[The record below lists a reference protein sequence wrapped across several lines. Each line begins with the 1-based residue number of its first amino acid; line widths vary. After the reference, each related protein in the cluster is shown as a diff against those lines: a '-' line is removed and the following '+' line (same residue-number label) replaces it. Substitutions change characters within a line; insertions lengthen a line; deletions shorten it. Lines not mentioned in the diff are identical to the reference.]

1 MEKELLLEKIK
12 ASLQKGD
19 SRELFEKIEDLHPP
33 DIAEILPDLK
43 EEEQK
48 LLFKLLPHDIAA
60 EVLNEVDGDT
70 FASVLDNLTEEKTT
84 EILDEMSLDDVA
96 DILGELSESEQ
107 TKIIEYFDHDD
118 ATDIR
123 DLMQYNEDT
132 AGGIMTT
139 EFISVREDM
148 TIDQAIEELR
158 HMEKDAETIYYV
170 YVTDYIGVLVGVLS
184 LREIIMSPPDL
195 LVSEIMQSNVI
206 YVNVNT
212 DQEEVAK
219 LVAKYDL
226 LAIPV
231 VDNETILQG
240 IITVDDILDV
250 IEEEATEDI
259 FRIAGTG
266 EMEYDENDTVAA
278 HLKSSVKSRLPWLMI
293 TLVGSFITGAV
304 ISGFESQISSNAEL
318 VKFMPALTGMG
329 GNIGT
334 QSSTLTVRGIA
345 TGKINT
351 KEISKILLRESAV
364 GIFIGIICGIC
375 ISLVAD
381 LIFNQPQ
388 LGPIVGIAMAANML
402 TASTIGTLAPLVFK
416 NVGIDPA
423 VASAP
428 FISTTIDITGN
439 IIYFSLVKL
448 LTGI

>member
-1 MEKELLLEKIK
+1 MEKAILLADIK
-12 ASLQKGD
+12 EIIRKMD
-19 SRELFEKIEDLHPP
+19 SRELLEKVVDFHPA
-33 DIAEILPDLK
+33 DIAEILLDFD
-43 EEEQK
+43 EQEQK
-48 LLFKLLPHDIAA
+48 YLFKLLPHDFAA

-70 FASVLDNLTEEKTT
+70 FTSILRNLTEEKTT

-107 TKIIEYFDHDD
+107 TKIIEFFDHED

-123 DLMQYNEDT
+123 DLMQYSEDT

-148 TIDQAIEELR
+148 TINQAIDELR
-158 HMEKDAETIYYV
+158 SMEKEAETIYYV
-170 YVTDYIGVLVGVLS
+170 YVTDYIGALVGVLS
-184 LREIIMSPPDL
+184 LREIIMSSPNVF
-195 LVSEIMQSNVI
+195 VSEVMQSNII
-206 YVNVNT
+206 YVNVNI

-219 LVAKYDL
+219 MVAKYDL

-231 VDNETILQG
+231 VDNDTILQG

-266 EMEYDENDTVAA
+266 EIEYDESDSTANHLVA
-278 HLKSSVKSRLPWLMI
+278 SVKSRLPWLMI
-293 TLVGSFITGAV
+293 TLLGSFITGAV
-304 ISGFESQISSNAEL
+304 ISGFEGQISSNTAL

-351 KEISKILLRESAV
+351 KEISKILLRESLV
-364 GIFIGIICGIC
+364 GVLIGIICGIS
-375 ISLVAD
+375 IGLVAG
-381 LIFNQPQ
+381 FVFKQPQ
-388 LGPIVGIAMAANML
+388 LGPVVGIAMIANML

-416 NVGIDPA
+416 NIGIDPA

-439 IIYFSLVKL
+439 MIYFSLVKI

>member
-1 MEKELLLEKIK
+1 MKWGEVMEKELLLEKIK

-206 YVNVNT
+206 YVNVHT
-212 DQEEVAK
+212 VQEE
-219 LVAKYDL
+219 
-226 LAIPV
+226 
-231 VDNETILQG
+231 
-240 IITVDDILDV
+240 
-250 IEEEATEDI
+250 
-259 FRIAGTG
+259 
-266 EMEYDENDTVAA
+266 
-278 HLKSSVKSRLPWLMI
+278 
-293 TLVGSFITGAV
+293 GA
-304 ISGFESQISSNAEL
+304 
-318 VKFMPALTGMG
+318 
-329 GNIGT
+329 
-334 QSSTLTVRGIA
+334 
-345 TGKINT
+345 
-351 KEISKILLRESAV
+351 
-364 GIFIGIICGIC
+364 
-375 ISLVAD
+375 
-381 LIFNQPQ
+381 
-388 LGPIVGIAMAANML
+388 
-402 TASTIGTLAPLVFK
+402 
-416 NVGIDPA
+416 
-423 VASAP
+423 
-428 FISTTIDITGN
+428 
-439 IIYFSLVKL
+439 
-448 LTGI
+448 

>member
-1 MEKELLLEKIK
+1 MEQPNLLDEIKNLIQNSASKELIY
-12 ASLQKGD
+12 
-19 SRELFEKIEDLHPP
+19 RIEELHPA
-33 DIAEILPDLK
+33 DIAEILLDLN
-43 EEEQK
+43 ESEQK
-48 LLFKLLPHDIAA
+48 YLFKLLPHDTAA

-70 FASVLDNLTEEKTT
+70 FAAILENLTAEKTT

-107 TKIIEYFDHDD
+107 TKIIELFDHED
-118 ATDIR
+118 AADIR
-123 DLMQYNEDT
+123 DLMHYSEDT

-139 EFISVREDM
+139 EFVSVREDM
-148 TIDQAIEELR
+148 TISQAIEALR
-158 HMEKDAETIYYV
+158 NMESEAETIYYV
-170 YVTDYIGVLVGVLS
+170 YVTDYIGTLVGVLS
-184 LREIIMSPPDL
+184 LREIIMSKPDR
-195 LVSEIMQSNVI
+195 LVSEVMQSNVI
-206 YVNVNT
+206 YVNVNM

-219 LVAKYDL
+219 AVAKYDL

-266 EMEYDENDTVAA
+266 EVEYDENDSTAS
-278 HLKSSVKSRLPWLMI
+278 HLVSSVKSRLPWLMI
-293 TLVGSFITGAV
+293 TLAGSFITGAV
-304 ISGFESQISSNAEL
+304 ITGFESQISQNAAL

-345 TGKINT
+345 TGRINS
-351 KEISKILLRESAV
+351 KEISKNLLREALV
-364 GIFIGIICGIC
+364 GIFIGAICGLAT
-375 ISLVAD
+375 SLVAG
-381 LIFNQPQ
+381 IVFSQPQ
-388 LGPIVGIAMAANML
+388 LGPVVGISMAANML
-402 TASTIGTLAPLVFK
+402 TASTIGTLAPLIFK
-416 NVGIDPA
+416 NIGIDPA

-439 IIYFSLVKL
+439 IIYFTLVKL
-448 LTGI
+448 MAGI

>member
-1 MEKELLLEKIK
+1 MEQTNLLDEIKNLIQNLASKELIY
-12 ASLQKGD
+12 
-19 SRELFEKIEDLHPP
+19 RIEELHPA
-33 DIAEILPDLK
+33 DIAEILLDLN
-43 EEEQK
+43 EQEQK
-48 LLFKLLPHDIAA
+48 YLFKLLPHDTAA

-70 FASVLDNLTEEKTT
+70 FAAILENLTAEKTT

-107 TKIIEYFDHDD
+107 TKIIELFDHED

-123 DLMQYNEDT
+123 DLMHYSEDT

-139 EFISVREDM
+139 EFVSVREDM
-148 TIDQAIEELR
+148 TISQAIEELR
-158 HMEKDAETIYYV
+158 SMEHEAETIYYV
-170 YVTDYIGVLVGVLS
+170 YVTDYIGTLVGVLS
-184 LREIIMSPPDL
+184 LREIIMSKPDR
-195 LVSEIMQSNVI
+195 LVSEVMQSNVI
-206 YVNVNT
+206 YVNVHT

-219 LVAKYDL
+219 AVAKYDL

-259 FRIAGTG
+259 FRIAGTS
-266 EMEYDENDTVAA
+266 EIEYDENDSTAS
-278 HLKSSVKSRLPWLMI
+278 HLWSSVKSRLPWLMI
-293 TLVGSFITGAV
+293 TLAGSFVTGAV
-304 ISGFESQISSNAEL
+304 ITGFESQISQNAAL

-345 TGKINT
+345 TGRINS
-351 KEISKILLRESAV
+351 KEISKNLLREGLV
-364 GIFIGIICGIC
+364 GIFIGAICG
-375 ISLVAD
+375 VATSFVAG
-381 LIFNQPQ
+381 LAFGQPQ
-388 LGPIVGIAMAANML
+388 LGPVVGMSMAANML
-402 TASTIGTLAPLVFK
+402 TASTIGTLAPLIFK
-416 NVGIDPA
+416 NIGIDPA

-439 IIYFSLVKL
+439 IIYFTLVKL
-448 LTGI
+448 MTGI

>member
-1 MEKELLLEKIK
+1 MEKERLLENIK
-12 ASLQKGD
+12 TALQNKD
-19 SRELFEKIEDLHPP
+19 SRVLFEEIDELHPA
-33 DIAEILPDLK
+33 DIVEILPDL
-43 EEEQK
+43 EEQEQK
-48 LLFKLLPHDIAA
+48 DLFKLLPHDVAA
-60 EVLNEVDGDT
+60 EVLNAVDGDT
-70 FASVLDNLTEEKTT
+70 FAYILDNLTEEKTS

-107 TKIIEYFDHDD
+107 TKIIEFFDHDD

-123 DLMQYNEDT
+123 DLMQYHEDT

-139 EFISVREDM
+139 EFVSVREDM
-148 TIDQAIEELR
+148 TINQAIEELR
-158 HMEKDAETIYYV
+158 SMEKKAETIYYV

-195 LVSEIMQSNVI
+195 LVSEVMQSNVI
-206 YVNVNT
+206 YVNVET

-219 LVAKYDL
+219 LVSKYDL

-266 EMEYDENDTVAA
+266 EMEYDESDSLAG
-278 HLKSSVKSRLPWLMI
+278 HLKSSVKSRLPWLLI
-293 TLVGSFITGAV
+293 TLVGSFVTGAV
-304 ISGFESQISSNAEL
+304 ISGFESQISSNVAL

-345 TGKINT
+345 TGKIDT
-351 KEISKILLRESAV
+351 KEVSKILLRESAV
-364 GIFIGIICGIC
+364 GIFIGFICSIC
-375 ISLVAD
+375 ISLVAG
-381 LIFNQPQ
+381 FVFKQPQ
-388 LGPIVGIAMAANML
+388 LGPIVGIAMTTNML
-402 TASTIGTLAPLVFK
+402 TAATIGTLAPLIFK
-416 NVGIDPA
+416 NIGIDPA

>member
-1 MEKELLLEKIK
+1 MKWGEVMEKELLLEKIK

-231 VDNETILQG
+231 VDNETIYKGLLQLTISLMLLKKKHRG
-240 IITVDDILDV
+240 YL
-250 IEEEATEDI
+250 
-259 FRIAGTG
+259 RIAGTG

-278 HLKSSVKSRLPWLMI
+278 I
-293 TLVGSFITGAV
+293 
-304 ISGFESQISSNAEL
+304 
-318 VKFMPALTGMG
+318 
-329 GNIGT
+329 
-334 QSSTLTVRGIA
+334 
-345 TGKINT
+345 
-351 KEISKILLRESAV
+351 
-364 GIFIGIICGIC
+364 
-375 ISLVAD
+375 
-381 LIFNQPQ
+381 
-388 LGPIVGIAMAANML
+388 
-402 TASTIGTLAPLVFK
+402 
-416 NVGIDPA
+416 
-423 VASAP
+423 
-428 FISTTIDITGN
+428 
-439 IIYFSLVKL
+439 
-448 LTGI
+448 